1 MTLTIENDG
10 PEIVASNFWDSEMA
24 RHGYFFLSVNG
35 GAARL
40 LIPDSRI
47 SEVAEMET
55 GKFVILS
62 RGLWMKKAN
71 ALELLFD
78 DGTEEPYSIHL
89 GPEQLD
95 RLIPPHE
102 SRRDLTFSAWSRN
115 AIKLF
120 ERPAKFR
127 MVKILPCLESWRG

>member
-1 MTLTIENDG
+1 MALTIENDG

-24 RHGYFFLSVNG
+24 RHGYFFLSINS

-47 SEVAEMET
+47 SEVKEMET
-55 GKFVILS
+55 GKLVILS
-62 RGLWMKKAN
+62 RGLWIKKAN
-71 ALELLFD
+71 ALEILFE
-78 DGTEEPYSIHL
+78 DGTEEPYSMHL

-95 RLIPPHE
+95 RLIPPSE
-102 SRRDLTFSAWSRN
+102 SGRDLTFSAWSRN
-115 AIKLF
+115 AIRLF

-127 MVKILPCLESWRG
+127 MVKKLPCLESWKG